1 MCEVHLSSV
10 HYDEK
15 VVLLAYKLETLN
27 IATGTFRDILN
38 VNEVPECSGLSA
50 PKANFAIHAAE
61 SNI

>member
-1 MCEVHLSSV
+1 MHLSSV

-15 VVLLAYKLETLN
+15 VVFVAYKLETLN
-27 IATGTFRDILN
+27 VATATISDILN
-38 VNEVPECSGLSA
+38 VNEVPECSSLSA